1 MSGTTLE
8 YNLQRYF
15 YPALAI
21 FGILGNVLNLTV
33 LLNRSMRS
41 RANSFLAVLA
51 FADII
56 FLFLLFPNI
65 LANYSFFTFNWYFRW
80 FYLHSKV
87 HLISL
92 ANWCSSVAHWC
103 VIAVCADRLLG
114 IQNPLYAR
122 ATWRWWKLPLVTTV
136 IVFTCGLLTCYQHFE
151 YFCLVRSYCRE
162 TQLYS
167 RCLPVNAEKWFGHRP
182 NPFSSRYQSFIAM
195 CKLAH
200 IFLMIILPIILLLF
214 LNLTLLW
221 ALRKRQKHLSIGK
234 DFNADRRQNDVHM
247 QKTEHRVTL
256 TVTFIVTMFTLTNGP
271 SALVHLV
278 MYATHEELYDLTMIS
293 STLVICGKASNF
305 ILFCLGS
312 KHFRLRLLKLTRKKI
327 NRKIGRVI
335 TLHESL
341 ATLFTVVIRHW
352 RDSSSGSRNDS
363 ITGSLVHTTKL
374 STASS
379 RRTSM
384 PVQEKKR
391 SSSCAPLVA
400 KNRALSTVETI
411 YQPLLNGTNRKG
423 DL

>member
-1 MSGTTLE
+1 MSNFSHICLTEPQLQMSGTRLE

-33 LLNRSMRS
+33 LLNKSMRS

-51 FADII
+51 FSDII

-65 LANYSFFTFNWYFRW
+65 LANYSIFTFNYYFRW

-103 VIAVCADRLLG
+103 VIAVCADRLFG
-114 IQNPLYAR
+114 IRNPLYAR
-122 ATWRWWKLPLVTTV
+122 ATWRWWKLPLVTAI
-136 IVFTCGLLTCYQHFE
+136 IVFFCGILTFYQHFE
-151 YFCLVRSYCRE
+151 YFCLVREYCSA

-167 RCLPVNAEKWFGHRP
+167 RCLPVNADKWFGGRP
-182 NPFSSRYQSFIAM
+182 NPFSIRYQKLIQV
-195 CKLAH
+195 CKLLH

-214 LNLTLLW
+214 LNLTLLC
-221 ALRKRQKHLSIGK
+221 ALRKRQKHLSMGK
-234 DFNADRRQNDVHM
+234 ECTDRCHNESYM

-278 MYATHEELYDLTMIS
+278 MYFTHRELYDLTMIS

-312 KHFRLRLLKLTRKKI
+312 KHFRLRLLKLTQKKI
-327 NRKIGRVI
+327 NRKI
-335 TLHESL
+335 ESI
-341 ATLFTVVIRHW
+341 A
-352 RDSSSGSRNDS
+352 GSFVAN
-363 ITGSLVHTTKL
+363 TKL
-374 STASS
+374 STVSS
-379 RRTSM
+379 PRPSFQNNECVPSICKQM
-384 PVQEKKR
+384 VK
-391 SSSCAPLVA
+391 S
-400 KNRALSTVETI
+400 RALSATETA
-411 YQPLLNGTNRKG
+411 YKPLLPPKPARRCS
-423 DL
+423 